1 MKKIFLVFFIFFLGC
16 KYQQTI
22 ILDNKIISQN
32 IKKIETPVK
41 CIVYE
46 KNKKHTLYGK
56 LSIKKNYL
64 KLKLFSNLNYYRINF
79 LFKNQKFNLKVNNK
93 RTDLVLD
100 SFLKKNFY
108 KFIKLVFL
116 GEITENFELIKIDKN
131 VKILFNKKL
140 NTKLFLKE
148 NKIFK
153 ILYKNIIIRIEK
165 YVSYNNFFV
174 PQKLVFERNETKIK
188 FFISNSKLYIE

>member
-56 LSIKKNYL
+56 LNINKNYL

-116 GEITENFELIKIDKN
+116 GEITKNFELIKIDKN